1 MQIPLPKKASNS
13 NEKSLSEDTLSADSF
28 ESIEKKT
35 PKKDDMIEDVQET
48 MIAEGEYL
56 ELDAKDDMQNCSE
69 C

>member
-13 NEKSLSEDTLSADSF
+13 SEKSLSEDTLSADSF
-28 ESIEKKT
+28 ESIEKT
-35 PKKDDMIEDVQET
+35 TQKKDDMIEDIQET

-56 ELDAKDDMQNCSE
+56 ELDAKDGMQKCSE